1 MCSPILSGFC
11 FGACQPWVMKS
22 LIWATVEGEIKLQK
36 QVESIKFHYI
46 SDIKGCEDGNSC
58 GAQNRT
64 RQKQCC
70 CPLLHLRWQSVW
82 IPRQSY
88 IHTTVINVVSHG
100 YIWCPQYPFNF
111 CHEVICF
118 SKISAAVSIFDFCSS
133 DNAQKALCLLLEV
146 FAAACQSLQIQ
157 IGEWR
162 TSTSCCKLIY
172 FYISIKS
179 EFSLKFDHAHKCP
192 YVLKIKFS
200 NMQSQTKLY

>member
-46 SDIKGCEDGNSC
+46 SDIKGCQDGNTC

-64 RQKQCC
+64 QQKQCWV
-70 CPLLHLRWQSVW
+70 LGSAHFYTLDGKVFEFQGN
-82 IPRQSY
+82 
-88 IHTTVINVVSHG
+88 HTYTLINVVSHG

-111 CHEVICF
+111 WHEVICF
-118 SKISAAVSIFDFCSS
+118 SKISAAVSIFDLCSS
-133 DNAQKALCLLLEV
+133 NNAQKALCLLLEA

-179 EFSLKFDHAHKCP
+179 DSFL
-192 YVLKIKFS
+192 
-200 NMQSQTKLY
+200 